1 MKNTIYKTTYL
12 ILICIVLFLTS
23 CDKETEQEEFVDQLF
38 RPVEFTAIVNMNEV
52 ALVWLPIA
60 NASYS
65 LEISQD
71 SLLFQKNLKVFAL
84 DGVDNFTI
92 SDLMNDARYSARIK
106 SVSKNPLVKDSEY
119 KQITFITE

>member
-1 MKNTIYKTTYL
+1 MKKNIYKITYL
-12 ILICIVLFLTS
+12 ILVCIAPFLTS

-38 RPVEFTAIVNMNEV
+38 RPVEFSAMVNLNEV
-52 ALVWLPIA
+52 AFVWFPIA

-71 SLLFQKNLKVFAL
+71 SLLFQKDLKVFL
-84 DGVDNFTI
+84 IDGLYHFTI
-92 SDLMNDARYSARIK
+92 SDLMNDTRYSARIK